1 MANIIYLSLS
11 GDKQGLI
18 SAGCSTMASVGNLHQ
33 SGHEDE
39 IFVYELNTSV
49 TREDN
54 IACYPLQIRKPI
66 DKSTPLLSQALGDKE
81 VLTCT
86 FSLYRTAMAGGNECY
101 FKIKLLGG
109 LITDINAIY
118 PNSLTH
124 NDLQPSESLSFKF
137 NTIEWEHVT
146 ARTSSYLFW
155 QDTVI

>member
-1 MANIIYLSLS
+1 MANIIYLSLT

-18 SAGCSTMASVGNLHQ
+18 SAGCSTMASIGNLHQ

-49 TREDN
+49 IREDN
-54 IACYPLQIRKPI
+54 VSFYPLQIRKPI

-81 VLTCT
+81 KLTCEL
-86 FSLYRTAMAGGNECY
+86 SLYRTAMAGGNELY
-101 FKIKLLGG
+101 FKIRLLGG
-109 LITDINAIY
+109 IISGINAVY

-124 NDLQPSESLSFKF
+124 NDLQPSESVSFKF
-137 NTIEWEHVT
+137 NTIEWEHVA

-155 QDTVI
+155 QDTVM